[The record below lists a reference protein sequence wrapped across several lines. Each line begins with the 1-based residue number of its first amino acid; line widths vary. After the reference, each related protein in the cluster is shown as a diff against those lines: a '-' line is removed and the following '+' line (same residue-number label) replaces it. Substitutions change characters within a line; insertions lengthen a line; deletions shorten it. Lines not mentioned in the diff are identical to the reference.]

1 MRHKNNLEGP
11 KMKINSNRN
20 YEIKTTEA
28 KVQNPIEIK
37 FIYRQEYFLTKGL
50 QVKRC

>member
-28 KVQNPIEIK
+28 KAKVQNPIEIK
-37 FIYRQEYFLTKGL
+37 FI
-50 QVKRC
+50 